1 MRKLLNDKTIVF
13 LLPLVIITFLF
24 LYICYNYSMGIY
36 KDIEEKQNSKDIKN
50 FIYVLNI
57 STHNTKVKENS
68 YYQEVKK
75 LCENY
80 FDECLVRTTINSK
93 KINQQ
98 RITIATYHLNLFLIN
113 DFHFFDA
120 RNKIILYVKTKS
132 KQHIIITS
140 KNSIQ
145 VFSSLSI
152 VFLILTIIITN
163 LYQRDILTANEQ
175 LEEKVSQRTSQ
186 ITHTLKELEKV
197 NLRLFDLAHTDYLTQ
212 IKNRRSFF
220 LHAESMFQNQKKSNK
235 PMSIIMID
243 IDNFKKFN
251 DTYGHEI
258 GDKVLKLF
266 ASTINNYLREDAI
279 FGRLG
284 GEEFII
290 ALPNEKID
298 STISIAEDIR
308 KIIETLVI
316 RVPYSDLFIT
326 ASFGVSDSTNANT
339 IDEIIK
345 NADDMLYDAKSKGKN
360 RVRGRIS

>member
-1 MRKLLNDKTIVF
+1 MKKLFKDKTIVF

-24 LYICYNYSMGIY
+24 LFICYNYSMGTY
-36 KDIEEKQNSKDIKN
+36 KNIEEKQNNKDIKN
-50 FIYVLNI
+50 FSYTLNI
-57 STHNTKVKENS
+57 YTHDSNIKENS

-80 FDECLVRTTINSK
+80 FDECLVKTTINSK
-93 KINQQ
+93 KINQEK
-98 RITIATYHLNLFLIN
+98 ITIDTYHLNSFLIN
-113 DFHFFDA
+113 DFHFFDMQ
-120 RNKIILYVKTKS
+120 NKLILHIKTKS
-132 KQHIIITS
+132 KEHIIITS

-145 VFSSLSI
+145 IFSSLSI
-152 VFLILTIIITN
+152 IFLILTIIITN
-163 LYQRDILTANEQ
+163 SYQKHILIANDS
-175 LEEKVSQRTSQ
+175 LEEKVNERTSQ

-220 LHAESMFQNQKKSNK
+220 LHVESMFQNQKKVNK

-251 DTYGHEI
+251 DTYGHEM

-266 ASTINNYLREDAI
+266 ASTINNYLSEDTI

-298 STISIAEDIR
+298 STIAIAEDIR
-308 KIIETLVI
+308 RIIETLVI
-316 RVPYSDLFIT
+316 RVPYSELFIT

>member
-1 MRKLLNDKTIVF
+1 MKKLLKDKTIVF

-36 KDIEEKQNSKDIKN
+36 KDIEEKQNNKDIKN
-50 FIYVLNI
+50 FIYALNI
-57 STHNTKVKENS
+57 STHNTNIKENS

-75 LCENY
+75 LCENH
-80 FDECLVRTTINSK
+80 FDECLIKTTVNSK
-93 KINQQ
+93 KLNKE
-98 RITIATYHLNLFLIN
+98 RIKIVTYYLNLYLIN
-113 DFHFFDA
+113 DLHFFDIN
-120 RNKIILYVKTKS
+120 NKIILHIKTKS
-132 KQHIIITS
+132 KENIIITS

-145 VFSSLSI
+145 IFSSLSI

-163 LYQRDILTANEQ
+163 SYQRHILVINDK
-175 LEEKVSQRTSQ
+175 LEEKVKERTSQ
-186 ITHTLKELEKV
+186 ISHTIKELEKV

-220 LHAESMFQNQKKSNK
+220 LHANSLFQNLKKAHK

-243 IDNFKKFN
+243 IDNFKNFN
-251 DTYGHEI
+251 DTYGHEM

-266 ASTINNYLREDAI
+266 AKTISNYLSDDAI

-290 ALPNEKID
+290 ALPYKKID
-298 STISIAEDIR
+298 STIPIAEDIR
-308 KIIETLVI
+308 KIIENLVI
-316 RVPYSDLFIT
+316 RVPYSELFIT
-326 ASFGVSDSTNANT
+326 ASFGVSDSTNAYT

-345 NADDMLYDAKSKGKN
+345 SADDMLYDAKSKGKN

>member
-1 MRKLLNDKTIVF
+1 MKKLFDDKTIVF

-36 KDIEEKQNSKDIKN
+36 KEIEQTQNNKDIKN
-50 FIYVLNI
+50 FIYALNI
-57 STHNTKVKENS
+57 STQKTNLKEKS
-68 YYQEVKK
+68 YYQEVKRI
-75 LCENY
+75 CENH
-80 FDECLVRTTINSK
+80 FDECLIKTTIHSK
-93 KINQQ
+93 RINKEN
-98 RITIATYHLNLFLIN
+98 IKVDTYKLNLFLIN
-113 DFHFFDA
+113 DFHFLDMK
-120 RNKIILYVKTKS
+120 NKLILHIKTKS
-132 KQHIIITS
+132 KQNIIIAS

-145 VFSSLSI
+145 IFSSLSI
-152 VFLILTIIITN
+152 IFLILTIIITSTYQKHILIVNDN
-163 LYQRDILTANEQ
+163 LETKVNE
-175 LEEKVSQRTSQ
+175 RTSQ

-197 NLRLFDLAHTDYLTQ
+197 NLKLFDLAHTDYLTQ

-220 LHAESMFQNQKKSNK
+220 LHANSMFQNQKKSNK

-251 DTYGHEI
+251 DTYGHEM

-266 ASTINNYLREDAI
+266 AGTINNYLSEDTI

-290 ALPNEKID
+290 AIPNEKID
-298 STISIAEDIR
+298 IAITIAEDIR
-308 KIIETLVI
+308 KMIETLVI

-326 ASFGVSDSTNANT
+326 ASFGVSDSTNTNT

-345 NADDMLYDAKSKGKN
+345 NADDMLYDAKNKGKN